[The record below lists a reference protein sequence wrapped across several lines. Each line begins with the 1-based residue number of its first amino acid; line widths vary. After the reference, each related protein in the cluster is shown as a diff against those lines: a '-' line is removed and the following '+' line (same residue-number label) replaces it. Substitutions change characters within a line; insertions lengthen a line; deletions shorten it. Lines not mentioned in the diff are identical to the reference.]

1 MINNLID
8 RKLASL
14 EQGMTSSVQ
23 ITITEEDLNWF
34 RNLTGDNAPVHY
46 DSRIAN
52 EMGYER
58 PIVYG
63 FLVFSRFSA
72 LLGMNLPGPRAVI
85 HSASYKMVNPVYVGD
100 QLTYQVEIKK
110 IVKSIK
116 VTLLNLTV
124 FNFQNK
130 VVLRGEAQC
139 GFRR

>member
-1 MINNLID
+1 MINDLID

-46 DSRIAN
+46 DSRVAN

-85 HSASYKMVNPVYVGD
+85 QSASYKMVNPVYVGD
-100 QLTYQVEIKK
+100 QLTYQVEMKK
-110 IVKSIK
+110 
-116 VTLLNLTV
+116 
-124 FNFQNK
+124 
-130 VVLRGEAQC
+130 R
-139 GFRR
+139 

>member
-1 MINNLID
+1 MINDLID

-46 DSRIAN
+46 DSRVAN

-85 HSASYKMVNPVYVGD
+85 QSASYKMVNPVYVGD